1 MVKASRR
8 PFRSAVGCAAI
19 AAALTLNGCSLM
31 NPHVTPEMER
41 PSARMGEIDF
51 AGGTA
56 TAIDYANSWRTAY
69 YDAVGDQSK
78 LRNGMALV
86 AIPAA
91 ATALYFGIS
100 GNSTRDVI
108 AGLATGTAGMLG
120 VGMFLE
126 SSDREKVYL
135 AGSQA
140 LGCVILASSPLLVP
154 QREFDRFRR
163 DLDGTLTDTEMTA
176 PNAVELQQR
185 LLEGSLVGK
194 IAKTESALAKVD
206 AVTTQMRAE
215 NMAQDPALL
224 AAQPMISAGRTLV
237 STAAATAGTA
247 DAFVGRI
254 LSAEPTIIAQIDN
267 VVAKVSMEIVKT
279 EPNIASITQITGGL
293 GSAAG
298 RVATIPQP
306 KPAEKPATA
315 PKSANDAH
323 AGADT
328 RAAFLRGQLD
338 QALDEL
344 EAATTE
350 LSSITARVRAFLA
363 AQDDRAKLVGK
374 VDACQLGDV
383 GIGVT
388 ITPADSAVTLAPG
401 QDYNVIISGGKRPYA
416 AVLAGGHIPEGVTLT
431 RSGFDQQPV
440 VATISTD
447 KDKTKAGTFAVAIS
461 DASDTAGVLI
471 NFTVTGA
478 AAPSV
483 QPPGTAGAGTTPPK
497 SVVLTDYEKQLGK
510 IRVRIAQSGLG
521 LQGGSIDGEIGKDTR
536 DRVTLKFPANT
547 KGEIDE
553 PLYNTLAK
561 AVDEKWAA
569 DTSALLKCTVADS
582 KNTYEC
588 SEIDTTKYAQI
599 QIALG
604 VTDGENDKFD
614 EPTRTKIKAFQ
625 ADPAKHPGLTIANPN
640 DQLSDALVKHI
651 LH

>member
-194 IAKTESALAKVD
+194 IAKTEAALAKVD

-215 NMAQDPALL
+215 NMALDPALL

-254 LSAEPTIIAQIDN
+254 LSAEPMIIAQIDN

-315 PKSANDAH
+315 PKSASGAQ

-388 ITPADSAVTLAPG
+388 ITPADSAVSLAPG

-478 AAPSV
+478 AAP
-483 QPPGTAGAGTTPPK
+483 PPQVTNKPVPPTQAPTTFETELSKNPI
-497 SVVLTDYEKQLGK
+497 K
-510 IRVRIAQSGLG
+510 IRIAQSGVG
-521 LQGGSIDGEIGKDTR
+521 LQGGALTGKLDTNTREEITK
-536 DRVTLKFPANT
+536 KFPTNT
-547 KGEIDE
+547 KGVIDE
-553 PLYNTLAK
+553 TLYNNTLVPT
-561 AVDEKWAA
+561 VDLKWTPELAQ
-569 DTSALLKCTVADS
+569 LLKCEIAAS
-582 KNTYEC
+582 KNTFEC
-588 SEIDTTKYAQI
+588 SEINKSTYAKI
-599 QIALG
+599 QLALEVPPG
-604 VTDGENDKFD
+604 ASNDAFD
-614 EPTRTKIKAFQ
+614 KPTRDKIVDFQKTKL
-625 ADPAKHPGLTIANPN
+625 GIANPSDTLS
-640 DQLSDALVKHI
+640 DQLVKQI